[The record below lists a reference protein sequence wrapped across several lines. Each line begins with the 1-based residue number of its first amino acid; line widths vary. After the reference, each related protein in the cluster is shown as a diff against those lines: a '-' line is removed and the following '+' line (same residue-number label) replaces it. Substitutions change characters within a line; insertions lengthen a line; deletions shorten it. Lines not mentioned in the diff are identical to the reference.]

1 MSNKQSQESKTQPK
15 KGTNFLI
22 TIHHTENYSYQGVI
36 QWLDSGEKIHFR
48 SELELITLIHSAV
61 ARHTE
66 DDKCM
71 RDWGQTKKISA
82 S

>member
-1 MSNKQSQESKTQPK
+1 MTNKQSQESKTQPI

-48 SELELITLIHSAV
+48 SELEMITLIHSAV

-66 DDKCM
+66 KNLSS
-71 RDWGQTKKISA
+71 RDWGQAPNISA